1 MKSLFGL
8 ILKAAFGWLAG
19 WLGGYLTR
27 RKLANETQRADRAE
41 AQVDADE
48 HVIAAAKIRA
58 DAESAAQSLPDAP
71 RQQVGNAQ
79 EGTAA
84 AELRDGNW

>member
-1 MKSLFGL
+1 MLDTIIGAL
-8 ILKAAFGWLAG
+8 LKWALGWLTG
-19 WLGGYLTR
+19 WEQR
-27 RKLANETQRADRAE
+27 RKLASETARADRAE

-79 EGTAA
+79 AGTAA
-84 AELRDGNW
+84 AELRDGSW